1 MAGPVAAGSAPRA
14 GRLPYAGRRMAE
26 ESPERMSEA
35 RLRTEVLIA
44 GAGLTGLTAAT
55 AFASAGIDCRIVD
68 PAAGG
73 PRSDARTTAVTCGSQ
88 RLYAALGVW
97 RALRARTQ
105 PIRRI
110 RVAEDDVPLF
120 LHFECDDLG
129 EGPVGHIVRNDDLSG
144 ALRARLET
152 LGVPPAACAV
162 EAFEE
167 QPGGVRTQLSD
178 GSVIDSRILIGAD
191 GRASPV
197 RDLAGIGTRTHA
209 YRQTAMVCTIRHTEP
224 HHDTAV
230 ERFFPAGP
238 FAVLPMRGRRSA
250 IVWTEPHRI
259 AARLMQLPATDFQVE
274 LAARFDGMFGTPTVE
289 GPPTAFP
296 LSLVL
301 AKRHVQG
308 RVVLVGDAAHALHPI
323 AGQGFNLGLRGVAL
337 LAELAADHV
346 RLGLEP
352 GDPRVLAEYAGRRR
366 IDTATLVTVT
376 DGVNRLFSNGLP
388 GLGVVRALGLGMV
401 NSFPPVK
408 QALMRQAMGIAAGMA
423 GPLPRLIRGEPI

>member
-1 MAGPVAAGSAPRA
+1 
-14 GRLPYAGRRMAE
+14 
-26 ESPERMSEA
+26 MSEA
-35 RLRTEVLIA
+35 RLRTEVLVA

-88 RLYAALGVW
+88 RLYATLGVW
-97 RALRARTQ
+97 RGLRGRTQ

-110 RVAEDDVPLF
+110 RVAEGDVPLF

-129 EGPVGHIVRNDDLSG
+129 EGPVGHIVRNDDLAG

-152 LGVPPAACAV
+152 LGVVPAAGAV
-162 EAFEE
+162 EGFEE
-167 QPGGVRTQLSD
+167 RPGWVRTRLSD
-178 GSVIDSRILIGAD
+178 GSAIDSRILVGAD

-197 RDLAGIGTRTHA
+197 RDLAGIGRRTRA
-209 YRQTAMVCTIRHTEP
+209 YRQTAMVCTVRHTEP
-224 HHDTAV
+224 HHGTAV

-250 IVWTEPHRI
+250 VVWTEPRRV
-259 AARLMQLPATDFQVE
+259 AAGLMRLPAPDFQAE
-274 LAARFDGMFGTPTVE
+274 LAARFDGMFGTPTVADA
-289 GPPTAFP
+289 PKAFP

-301 AKRHVQG
+301 ARRHVRG

-352 GDPRVLAEYAGRRR
+352 GDPRALAEYARRR
-366 IDTATLVTVT
+366 RLDTATLVAVT

-388 GLGVVRALGLGMV
+388 GIGVVRALGLGMV
-401 NSFPPVK
+401 NALPPAK

-423 GPLPRLIRGEPI
+423 GPLPRLIRGEPL

>member
-1 MAGPVAAGSAPRA
+1 M
-14 GRLPYAGRRMAE
+14 
-26 ESPERMSEA
+26 
-35 RLRTEVLIA
+35 
-44 GAGLTGLTAAT
+44 
-55 AFASAGIDCRIVD
+55 
-68 PAAGG
+68 
-73 PRSDARTTAVTCGSQ
+73 
-88 RLYAALGVW
+88 
-97 RALRARTQ
+97 
-105 PIRRI
+105 
-110 RVAEDDVPLF
+110 AEDDVPLF

-152 LGVPPAACAV
+152 LGVPPAASAV

-167 QPGGVRTQLSD
+167 QPGWVRTQLSD

-197 RDLAGIGTRTHA
+197 RDLAGIGTHTHA

-274 LAARFDGMFGTPTVE
+274 LAARFDGMFGTPDR
-289 GPPTAFP
+289 GRGRRRHFP

-301 AKRHVQG
+301 ARRHVQG

-337 LAELAADHV
+337 LAE
-346 RLGLEP
+346 
-352 GDPRVLAEYAGRRR
+352 AGRRSR
-366 IDTATLVTVT
+366 
-376 DGVNRLFSNGLP
+376 
-388 GLGVVRALGLGMV
+388 
-401 NSFPPVK
+401 
-408 QALMRQAMGIAAGMA
+408 AAGARTGRSARARRIRRLPAHRHGHPRGCHPVASTACSRMGCPGSA
-423 GPLPRLIRGEPI
+423 WCVRSVWEWSTRFPGQTGAHAPGHGHRCRHGGAAAAVDPGRANLIWSRPDWISRTRQFLYQRKPGRSAPRRLTGPGEPAGRGDRRYADTVAEGPRRQGPAAGARKA

>member
-1 MAGPVAAGSAPRA
+1 
-14 GRLPYAGRRMAE
+14 
-26 ESPERMSEA
+26 MSEA
-35 RLRTEVLIA
+35 RLRTEVLVA

-88 RLYAALGVW
+88 RLYATLGVW
-97 RALRARTQ
+97 RGLRGRTQ

-110 RVAEDDVPLF
+110 RVAEGDVPLF

-129 EGPVGHIVRNDDLSG
+129 EGPVGHIVRNDDLAG

-152 LGVPPAACAV
+152 LGVVPAAGAV
-162 EAFEE
+162 EGFEE
-167 QPGGVRTQLSD
+167 RPGWVRTRLSD
-178 GSVIDSRILIGAD
+178 GSAIDSRILVGAD

-197 RDLAGIGTRTHA
+197 RDLAGIGRRTRA
-209 YRQTAMVCTIRHTEP
+209 YRQTAMVCTVRHTEP
-224 HHDTAV
+224 HHGTAV

-250 IVWTEPHRI
+250 VVWTEPRRV
-259 AARLMQLPATDFQVE
+259 AAGLMRLPAPGFQAE
-274 LAARFDGMFGTPTVE
+274 LAARFDGMFGTPTVAD
-289 GPPTAFP
+289 PPKAFP

-301 AKRHVQG
+301 ARRHVRG

-352 GDPRVLAEYAGRRR
+352 GDPRVLAEYARRR
-366 IDTATLVTVT
+366 RLDTATLVAVT

-401 NSFPPVK
+401 NAIPPAK

-423 GPLPRLIRGEPI
+423 GPLPRLIRGEPL

>member
-1 MAGPVAAGSAPRA
+1 
-14 GRLPYAGRRMAE
+14 
-26 ESPERMSEA
+26 MSEA

-44 GAGLTGLTAAT
+44 GAGLTGLTAAA

-73 PRSDARTTAVTCGSQ
+73 PRSDARTTAVTCGSR
-88 RLYAALGVW
+88 RLYETLGVW
-97 RALRARTQ
+97 RGLRARAQ

-110 RVAEDDVPLF
+110 RVAEGDVPLF
-120 LHFECDDLG
+120 LHFECDDIG
-129 EGPVGHIVRNDDLSG
+129 EGPVGHIVRNDDLSR

-152 LGVPPAACAV
+152 LGVVPVASAV
-162 EAFEE
+162 ETFEE
-167 QPGGVRTQLSD
+167 RSGWVHARLGD
-178 GSVIDSRILIGAD
+178 GSVIESRILVGAD

-197 RDLAGIGTRTHA
+197 RDLAGIGKRTHA
-209 YRQTAMVCTIRHTEP
+209 YRQTAMVCTVRHTEP

-230 ERFFPAGP
+230 ERFYPAGP

-250 IVWTEPHRI
+250 IVWTEPRRA
-259 AARLMQLPATDFQVE
+259 AARLMRLPAPGFQAE

-289 GPPTAFP
+289 GLPQAFP

-301 AKRHVQG
+301 ARRHVRG

-352 GDPRVLAEYAGRRR
+352 GDPGVLAEYAGRRR

-388 GLGVVRALGLGMV
+388 GLGVARALGLGMV
-401 NSFPPVK
+401 NSIPPAK
-408 QALMRQAMGIAAGMA
+408 QALMRQAMGIAAGVA